1 MLTKPVF
8 SNGGNF
14 EFLPVQVATAGV
26 VLRAI
31 LRVGVR
37 TGFSIEADFDAA
49 VKAANRADWLSLGTG
64 IEASAY
70 ANVAEFI
77 TNITA
82 TDVEALVEDGEC
94 NLRLEQ
100 GYQFAIGAAAG
111 ATVQLLNH
119 TWGPAPETEIP
130 IFYTALSTGCAA
142 SKPAEASASVTPPVR
157 PRAEEGDSESVTE
170 TTVTK
175 VTFSAFGCA
184 SPGLVNC
191 PASLKSLSTNVVTST
206 LTTVV
211 PTGADVIWPA
221 SIGQNTLVDPEMFG
235 TNAMSMTGSSGKPSS
250 YVPPPPTATSTSL
263 DAEASDGSVSE
274 VVNGETGGV
283 NNKVII
289 GVSVGL
295 GVPVI
300 AAVVAGL
307 LYVL

>member
-1 MLTKPVF
+1 M
-8 SNGGNF
+8 
-14 EFLPVQVATAGV
+14 QVATAGV

-37 TGFSIEADFDAA
+37 TGFSVGVEFDAP
-49 VKAANRADWLSLGTG
+49 VKAANYSGVLNIGTG

-70 ANVAEFI
+70 VNVAEFI

-82 TDVEALVEDGEC
+82 TDVEALVEGDEC
-94 NLRLEQ
+94 GLHLEQ

-111 ATVQLLNH
+111 ASVQLLDH
-119 TWGPAPETEIP
+119 TWGPVPETEIP
-130 IFYTALSTGCAA
+130 IFYTALSAGCAA
-142 SKPAEASASVTPPVR
+142 SKPVEASVSATPPVR
-157 PRAEEGDSESVTE
+157 PRAEEGDNGSVTE

-184 SPGLVNC
+184 SPGLINC
-191 PASLKSLSTNVVTST
+191 PASLRSLSTNVVTST

-211 PTGADVIWPA
+211 PSGADVVWPA
-221 SIGQNTLVDPEMFG
+221 SIGQNTQVSPETFG
-235 TNAMSMTGSSGKPSS
+235 SNAMSMTASSGKPVS

-263 DAEASDGSVSE
+263 GAEASDGSVSE
-274 VVNGETGGV
+274 VVNDKTGGV
-283 NNKVII
+283 SNKVII

-300 AAVVAGL
+300 AAVIAGL
-307 LYVL
+307 L